1 MLVRTCTPI
10 CGLRQRRYPDPKG
23 AIKRSIGEALGGSK
37 LTAGGVSE
45 EIEGR
50 MQTAVVGAKDAL
62 KR

>member
-1 MLVRTCTPI
+1 
-10 CGLRQRRYPDPKG
+10 LRQRRHPDPKG
-23 AIKRSIGEALGGSK
+23 AIKRSIGEALGDSK
-37 LTAGGVSE
+37 LTAGGVSD

>member
-1 MLVRTCTPI
+1 
-10 CGLRQRRYPDPKG
+10 LRQRTYPGPKG